1 VSKRGTSNPRSRPA
15 NPSVVEYLGQ
25 NFTGKGTMT
34 DLSVEGMN
42 ILGTHP
48 VHTGMRLALQLL
60 ISEPGIPIQIP
71 CAYVRWTRGL
81 EFGVKFG
88 PMEPA
93 VTAQIES
100 FLFSI
105 QAHQSLR
112 KLGTPLR

>member
-1 VSKRGTSNPRSRPA
+1 MSKRGTSNPRRRPT

-34 DLSVEGMN
+34 DLSVEGMK

-81 EFGVKFG
+81 AFGVRFG
-88 PMEPA
+88 PMELA
-93 VTAQIES
+93 ITAQIQS
-100 FLFSI
+100 FLSSI
-105 QAHQSLR
+105 QGSPIA
-112 KLGTPLR
+112 